1 MTNLTAS
8 LEDYLEI
15 IYNHSGVDRS
25 LRAVDISKK
34 LNISRASVAEALKKL
49 VAKGYIN
56 YDRYDNISLTD
67 LGQSSASE
75 VVSKHSV
82 LQVFFEQIL
91 GLSAEEASENACK
104 IEHVITNNAYLKMA
118 NYIENLNN
126 EHN

>member
-15 IYNHSGVDRS
+15 IYNNSGVDKS

-91 GLSAEEASENACK
+91 GLSTEEASENACK

-118 NYIENLNN
+118 SYIENLNN